1 VVWPQ
6 WPALLDNATELRRQL
21 EDFKRRELW
30 LVDISNYVPGDP
42 SDCDPSEA
50 DARVI
55 SDCHFRKAATEFDRK
70 PGIKWLS
77 GTAK

>member
-1 VVWPQ
+1 MVWPQ

-77 GTAK
+77 GAAK